1 MSRFSFQFFTPIILL
16 VVMLLDGQLTRLFST
31 HVTTVTSCLLLIFL
45 TYSILQHSYHYMVI
59 VAFVIGLIYDSY
71 YVGVYGIASLLLPL
85 IALFVYN
92 IRQTVF
98 TNRLTRIFTVII
110 VVTAFEFLSGA
121 IILGFQISNFNFVD
135 YVIYEMAPSLLLNI
149 LFALVL
155 QSPLEKFYGI
165 TKAKK
170 GLQMK
175 TKL

>member
-1 MSRFSFQFFTPIILL
+1 MSSFSFQFFTPFILL
-16 VVMLLDGQLTRLFST
+16 IIMLLDGQLTRLLST
-31 HVTTVTSCLLLIFL
+31 NVTTVTSCLLLIFL

-71 YVGVYGIASLLLPL
+71 YIGVYGIASLLFPL

-98 TNRLTRIFTVII
+98 ANRLTRIFTVII
-110 VVTAFEFLSGA
+110 IVTAFEFLSGA
-121 IILGFQISNFNFVD
+121 IILGFQISNFNFGD
-135 YVIYEMAPSLLLNI
+135 YIIYEIAPSLCLNI
-149 LFALVL
+149 FFAIAL

-170 GLQMK
+170 ALQMK